1 LGGRSNVVSVWS
13 LAVSDVRRSY
23 DAVAGHYAREFG
35 SELDGK
41 PLDRALLGAIAEMAA
56 GGPIADVGCGPGQ
69 VAAYLATLG
78 AGVIGVD
85 ISPRMCS
92 IANRTGPVPAS
103 AGDARRLP
111 LASGSL
117 AAIVCLYTVIHL
129 DTDSRA
135 AAYKEFF
142 RVLRPGGQALIGFH
156 VFDDDARPGAV
167 KTRTEWWGQDVD
179 LTFRFLDPDQE
190 LASMTHAGLAYLARL
205 DRAPYPRVE
214 HPSHRTYLLVRRS
227 G

>member
-1 LGGRSNVVSVWS
+1 
-13 LAVSDVRRSY
+13 VSDVRRSY
-23 DAVAGHYAREFG
+23 DAVAGLYAREFG

-56 GGPIADVGCGPGQ
+56 AGPIADVGCGPGH

-78 AGVIGVD
+78 ASVIGVD
-85 ISPRMCS
+85 ISPQMCS

-103 AGDARRLP
+103 AGDARQLP
-111 LASGSL
+111 LAACSL

-129 DTDSRA
+129 DTESRA

-142 RVLRPGGQALIGFH
+142 RVLRPGGEALVGFH
-156 VFDDDARPGAV
+156 VCDDDAQPGAV
-167 KTRTEWWGQDVD
+167 KTRTEWWGQDVE
-179 LTFRFLDPDQE
+179 LTFRFLDPDHE
-190 LASMTHAGLAYLARL
+190 LASMANAGLAFVARM
-205 DRAPYPRVE
+205 DRAPHPGGE
-214 HPSHRTYLLVRRS
+214 HPSHRTYLLVRRP

>member
-1 LGGRSNVVSVWS
+1 M
-13 LAVSDVRRSY
+13 SDVRRSY

-41 PLDRALLGAIAEMAA
+41 PLDRALLGVIAEMAA
-56 GGPIADVGCGPGQ
+56 PGPIADIGCGPGH

-85 ISPRMCS
+85 ISPKMCS

-103 AGDARRLP
+103 AGDARELP
-111 LASGSL
+111 LAGGSL

-129 DTDSRA
+129 DTESRA
-135 AAYKEFF
+135 AAYGEFF
-142 RVLRPGGQALIGFH
+142 RVLRPGGQALVGFH
-156 VFDDDARPGAV
+156 VLDDDAQPGAA
-167 KTRTEWWGQDVD
+167 KNRTEWWGHDVD

-190 LASMTHAGLAYLARL
+190 LAGMAGAGLAFVARL
-205 DRAPYPRVE
+205 DRAPYPGVE
-214 HPSHRTYLLVRRS
+214 HPSHRSYLLVRRPGS
-227 G
+227 